1 MMFLFAAQPDCSTE
15 PDINRL
21 IDCYSPSL
29 TRLCYL
35 YLKDYQL
42 AQEAVQDILY
52 KAYTK
57 YSSFSRKSSEK
68 TWITKIAINVCKDY
82 LRRPACRELVSSETV
97 QLAAQREDSPYT
109 RSSSVELLHAVYALP
124 AVYKEVILMRYYQDL
139 SVNEIAK
146 ILHEKPNTV
155 SVHLKRAKELLKIGL
170 EE

>member
-1 MMFLFAAQPDCSTE
+1 MFMFAMPLEYQNE
-15 PDINRL
+15 PNINRL
-21 IDCYSPSL
+21 IDCYSQPL

-57 YSSFSRKSSEK
+57 YSSFGRKSSEK
-68 TWITKIAINVCKDY
+68 TWITKIAMNVCKDY

-109 RSSSVELLHAVYALP
+109 DSSSVELLHAVYALP
-124 AVYKEVILMRYYQDL
+124 VLYKEVILMRYYQDL
-139 SVNEIAK
+139 SINEIAK
-146 ILHEKPNTV
+146 VLHEKPNTI
-155 SVHLKRAKELLKIGL
+155 SVRMKRAKELLKIGL

>member
-1 MMFLFAAQPDCSTE
+1 MIPIFAVQSQYSNEA
-15 PDINRL
+15 DINRL
-21 IDCYSPSL
+21 IDLYSQPL

-57 YSSFSRKSSEK
+57 YSSFGRKSSEK
-68 TWITKIAINVCKDY
+68 TWITKIAMNVCKDY
-82 LRRPACRELVSSETV
+82 LRRPACREFVSSETV

-109 RSSSVELLHAVYALP
+109 DGSSVELLHMVYTLP
-124 AVYKEVILMRYYQDL
+124 IVYKEVILLRYYQDL
-139 SVNEIAK
+139 SVNEISK
-146 ILHEKPNTV
+146 ILHEKPNTI
-155 SVHLKRAKELLKIGL
+155 SVRLKRARELLKVGL

>member
-1 MMFLFAAQPDCSTE
+1 MFMFAMQSEYQDE
-15 PDINRL
+15 PNINRL
-21 IDCYSPSL
+21 IDCYSQPL

-57 YSSFSRKSSEK
+57 YSSFGRKSSEK
-68 TWITKIAINVCKDY
+68 TWITKIAMNVCKDY

-109 RSSSVELLHAVYALP
+109 DSSSVELLHAVYALP
-124 AVYKEVILMRYYQDL
+124 VLYKEVILMRYYQNL
-139 SVNEIAK
+139 SINEIAK
-146 ILHEKPNTV
+146 VLHEKPNTI
-155 SVHLKRAKELLKIGL
+155 SVRMKRAKELLKIGL